1 MAEAKDRSIALE
13 VVNDLHTQFALFA
26 RAVVV
31 ACQDGHVSL
40 LEGVNLGLKATAMAS
55 QVITLVQGTDAAALQ
70 DVLDV
75 LEQGQV
81 VLPE

>member
-1 MAEAKDRSIALE
+1 
-13 VVNDLHTQFALFA
+13 
-26 RAVVV
+26 
-31 ACQDGHVSL
+31 
-40 LEGVNLGLKATAMAS
+40 MAS